1 MLRRM
6 LLLALALTC
15 SHFAKAFS
23 GDSAQAEPADAAL
36 REQGKKIFVARCA
49 QCHDANASKK
59 LPDGTTLLQRLAA
72 RKDPEA
78 RLGTR
83 LKQPQDR
90 HAVMVYIDSLLTPIP
105 SPRAGQR
112 TSSTATR

>member
-15 SHFAKAFS
+15 IHFANSSSRDA
-23 GDSAQAEPADAAL
+23 AQADTKDAAL

-49 QCHDANASKK
+49 QCHDADASKK

-83 LKQPQDR
+83 LKQPQER

-112 TSSTATR
+112 PSSPATR

>member
-6 LLLALALTC
+6 LLLALALTYT
-15 SHFAKAFS
+15 HFAKASS
-23 GDSAQAEPADAAL
+23 GDSSQPEPTDAAL

-49 QCHDANASKK
+49 QCHDADAGKK

-83 LKQPQDR
+83 LKQPQER
-90 HAVMVYIDSLLTPIP
+90 HAVMVYIDSLLKPIP

-112 TSSTATR
+112 PSSPASR